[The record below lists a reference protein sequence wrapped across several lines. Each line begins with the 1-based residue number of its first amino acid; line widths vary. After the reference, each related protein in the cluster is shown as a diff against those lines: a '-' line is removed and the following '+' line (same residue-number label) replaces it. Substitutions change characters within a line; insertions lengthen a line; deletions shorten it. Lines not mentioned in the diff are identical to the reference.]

1 MKPSYF
7 SIFFTNE
14 CYFLAWSE
22 HTLNLQNKNR
32 GTKFD
37 LVFSRLHLFLQ
48 TLSASSSSSSPSYF
62 CFPWMG
68 NEQQQKWNKSMKDS
82 VGGGERNLTRVRST
96 CRWPQNTTSPEI
108 SRIFAIVYR
117 SQLKFQCFIFFQ
129 NSCSIRPPAYT
140 QSLNDPQVTDSTDSE
155 TWVKWTSS
163 KKTNYHDHLK
173 LHRNPPL
180 LVSVFL

>member
-117 SQLKFQCFIFFQ
+117 SQLKFQCFIF
-129 NSCSIRPPAYT
+129 SKIHAASARLLTP
-140 QSLNDPQVTDSTDSE
+140 SLWMTLKWLTRLTPRRELSE
-155 TWVKWTSS
+155 LLA
-163 KKTNYHDHLK
+163 KKQTITII
-173 LHRNPPL
+173 
-180 LVSVFL
+180 